1 MSPTDWHT
9 LSPSEAASRLQVDP
23 ARGLTASEAAER
35 LGKYGPNQL
44 AEEKKRGLVAAFIDQ
59 FRDPMVLILLGASLL
74 ALILREY
81 LDGGAILAIV
91 VLNAVLGL
99 VQEFK
104 ADQALE
110 ALKELTAPHCKVR
123 RDGRVVEIDTRELV
137 PGDVVLLEAGDPV
150 PADLRLTRSVMLQ
163 IDESLL
169 TGESVPVHKEAG
181 RTLEAGAPLAERVN
195 MAFMSTAVTYGHAE
209 GVVVGTGMETEVG
222 RIAGKLQEEP
232 QEATPLQKRLSQFS
246 RQLGGAMLVIVV
258 LLGALGLWRGMPWL
272 EVLMVAVSLAVATI
286 PEGLP
291 AVTTIVLALGMQRMA
306 RRNAVIRRLSAVET
320 LGSATYICSDKTG
333 TLTQNRMTVT
343 RLWLPEGWAEPDKT
357 YTLRS
362 RPGQLLAAGA
372 LCSDATLAEEGGEFR
387 SIGDPT
393 ETALVIG
400 AAKAGLDKR
409 QLERDFP
416 RVAEV
421 PFSSDRKRMTTF
433 HALDAAGE
441 GYTGIVKGG
450 PDVVLA
456 RCTRIRLE
464 SGTAELTPELRG
476 AVEEANR
483 EMAEEGIRVLA
494 VAFTPPAVDLPG
506 DLASLERDLELI
518 GLIGMTD
525 PARPES
531 ADAVRRAHEAGIRT
545 MMITGDHSTTAL
557 AIAKQVGIADE
568 DSRVLS
574 GPELE
579 EMDDA
584 ELDRAVR
591 TVPVYAR
598 VSPEHKLRIVES
610 LRRQGQV
617 VAMTGDG
624 VNDAP
629 ALKRAD
635 IGVAMGVVG
644 TGVARGAADMVLMDD
659 NFATIVAAIEEGRT
673 IYANIQKATFFLLSA
688 NVGELLIMTVAM
700 LAGWP
705 VPLQPIH
712 LLWINLI
719 TDSLP
724 AIALGVE
731 PAEQGTMRR
740 RPRDPKE
747 PVLTRHLLTLM
758 GTQAVFLTAVVL
770 LALFAG
776 MRAAPAA
783 GVPAAALGSTYAFAT
798 LSLAQLWW
806 AHGCRST
813 IRPSWRLGFFRNRVA
828 WVATIVG
835 LVLLVAV
842 MTVPGLQPFFKVQPL
857 SLQGWLTVLGLSLIP
872 ALLMEPLKA
881 LMGRGR
887 E

>member
-1 MSPTDWHT
+1 LSQSNWHT
-9 LSPSEAASRLQVDP
+9 LPASEVTSRLKVDP
-23 ARGLTASEAAER
+23 ARGLTAAEATER
-35 LGKYGPNQL
+35 LGRYGPNRL
-44 AEEKKRGLVAAFIDQ
+44 AEERRRGLLAAFIDQ
-59 FRDPMVLILLGASLL
+59 FRDAMVLILLGASLL
-74 ALILREY
+74 ALLLGEF

-104 ADQALE
+104 ADQALA
-110 ALKELTAPHCKVR
+110 ALKELTAPQCKVR

-150 PADLRLTRSVMLQ
+150 PADLRLIRTVMMQ

-181 RTLEAGAPLAERVN
+181 KVLKAGTPLAERAN

-209 GVVVGTGMETEVG
+209 GVVVATGMETEVG
-222 RIAGKLQEEP
+222 RIAGKLQEEQ

-246 RQLGGAMLVIVV
+246 RQLGAAMLVIVV
-258 LLGALGLWRGMPWL
+258 ILGALGLWRGMPWL

-333 TLTQNRMTVT
+333 TLTQNKMTVT
-343 RLWLPEGWAEPDKT
+343 RLWLAEGWADPDQRHA
-357 YTLRS
+357 LDS
-362 RPGQLLAAGA
+362 PPGQLLAAAA
-372 LCSDATLAEEGGEFR
+372 LCTDASLSEEDGEFR
-387 SIGDPT
+387 SVGDPT
-393 ETALVIG
+393 ETALVLG
-400 AAKAGLDKR
+400 AAKCGLDKR
-409 QLERDFP
+409 ALERDFP

-433 HALDAAGE
+433 HALGEAEE

-456 RCTRIRLE
+456 RCTRIRLAE
-464 SGTAELTPELRG
+464 GTAALTPERRR

-483 EMAEEGIRVLA
+483 KMAEEGIRVLA
-494 VAFTPPAVDLPG
+494 VAFTRPAVDLPG
-506 DLASLERDLELI
+506 DLAALEKDLELI

-545 MMITGDHSTTAL
+545 MMITGDHATTAL
-557 AIAKQVGIADE
+557 AIARQVGIADE
-568 DSRVLS
+568 NSRVLS
-574 GPELE
+574 GPELDQL
-579 EMDDA
+579 DDE

-659 NFATIVAAIEEGRT
+659 NFATIVAAIEEGGT

-724 AIALGVE
+724 AIALGLE
-731 PAEQGTMRR
+731 PAEEGTMRR
-740 RPRDPKE
+740 KPRNPRE
-747 PVLTRHLLTLM
+747 PVLTRRLLTLM
-758 GTQAVFLTAVVL
+758 GIQSVFITAAVLA
-770 LALFAG
+770 ALFLG
-776 MRAAPAA
+776 LRTAPE
-783 GVPAAALGSTYAFAT
+783 GTSAAAVGSTYAFAT
-798 LSLAQLWW
+798 LALAQLWW
-806 AHGCRST
+806 AHGCRDLA
-813 IRPSWRLGFFRNRVA
+813 RPSWRIGFFRNRVA
-828 WVATIVG
+828 WVATAVG
-835 LVLLVAV
+835 LALLLAV
-842 MTVPGLQPFFKVQPL
+842 MTVPGLRPFFKVTAL
-857 SLQGWLTVLGLSLIP
+857 SLQGWLTVLGLSLLP
-872 ALLMEPLKA
+872 TLLMEPLKA
-881 LMGRGR
+881 LVAQMRK
-887 E
+887 